1 MRKSRTA
8 IITFIILI
16 LSITVSVRTS
26 ASAPE
31 TFIEQAEKELTETL
45 RVLDNVN
52 WTADSASTES
62 ITTQLNEALR
72 LLEEANQYVSEGRIA
87 EADNSAGKAL
97 SLIQRAKS
105 EAESTLEASSQ
116 RAFQTMVLSWSLVPV
131 ASFLTA
137 LVTTRGYEWYVK
149 REHRKLL
156 NMTITRKKKKEKK

>member
-1 MRKSRTA
+1 MRKTS
-8 IITFIILI
+8 IIILTTI
-16 LSITVSVRTS
+16 LLTLTITVFIRTS

-31 TFIEQAEKELTETL
+31 TFIEQAERELTETL
-45 RVLDNVN
+45 RVLDNVK

-62 ITTQLNEALR
+62 ITAQLNEALR
-72 LLEEANQYVSEGRIA
+72 LLEEAKQYVSEGRIA
-87 EADNSAGKAL
+87 EADTSAGKAL

-116 RAFQTMVLSWSLVPV
+116 RAFQTQVLSWSLVPV
-131 ASFLTA
+131 ASLLTA
-137 LVTTRGYEWYVK
+137 LVTMRGYEWYLK